1 MDQTAILQRAETNS
15 GFVTAA
21 LLAKELGWDGERSGR
36 ALEQLT
42 RDGLAW
48 VDEQHGGGGG
58 AETAYWIPSI
68 FTSLM
73 I

>member
-1 MDQTAILQRAETNS
+1 MDQTAILQRAEANS
-15 GFVTAA
+15 GFVTAS
-21 LLAKELGWDGERSGR
+21 LLAKELGWDAERSGR
-36 ALEQLT
+36 ALDRLT
-42 RDGLAW
+42 GDGLAW
-48 VDEQHGGGGG
+48 VDGQHEGG

>member
-1 MDQTAILQRAETNS
+1 MSIELHPR
-15 GFVTAA
+15 
-21 LLAKELGWDGERSGR
+21 ELGWDAERSGR
-36 ALEQLT
+36 ALDRLT
-42 RDGLAW
+42 GDGLAW
-48 VDEQHGGGGG
+48 VDGQHEGG

>member
-1 MDQTAILQRAETNS
+1 MDQTAILQRAEANS

-21 LLAKELGWDGERSGR
+21 LLATELGWDGERSGR
-36 ALEQLT
+36 ALDQLT

-48 VDEQHGGGGG
+48 VDEQHEGG
-58 AETAYWIPSI
+58 AERAYWIPSI